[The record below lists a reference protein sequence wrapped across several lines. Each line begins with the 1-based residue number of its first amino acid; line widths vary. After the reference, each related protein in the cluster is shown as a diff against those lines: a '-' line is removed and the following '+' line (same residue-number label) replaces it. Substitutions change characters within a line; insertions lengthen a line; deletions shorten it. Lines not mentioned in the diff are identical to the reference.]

1 MLSPG
6 DVIVVDVM
14 DIDNVLMV
22 VFVVGSETIFNSA
35 EMINIMQTVGPQIAQ
50 ELEDALMSLVR
61 QPNFTKGHCM
71 VTVIIGLIDSKNQ
84 FISRYPI
91 LLLALTTLTILSS
104 KLLSMALIDDSD
116 VSQHNVRSI
125 IFWRY

>member
-50 ELEDALMSLVR
+50 ELQDALMSLVS

-71 VTVIIGLIDSKNQ
+71 ATVIIGLIDSKNQ